1 MMLTK
6 DEFGEHMLSWQV
18 SAWRWEC
25 QGEYR
30 EPSEA
35 APFRRFLAGQADLAW
50 FQGWMARVR
59 RWTEAGQTIHRVRM
73 LTDPLTDYLRFE
85 LSITPHAIDAGE
97 DIRFL
102 SSAQAAALSAP
113 TEDFWLLDNDKVL
126 ALRFGEHGV
135 SGAELIT
142 DPDRVGDYRAW
153 RDIATAAA
161 VPYLDLPR
169 RHEGV

>member
-6 DEFGEHMLSWQV
+6 DEFREHMRTWRV

-30 EPSEA
+30 EPSEDE
-35 APFRRFLAGQADLAW
+35 PLRQFLAGQSDLAW
-50 FQGWMARVR
+50 FQGWLARVR
-59 RWTEAGQTIHRVRM
+59 AWKQAGQEIARVRM

-85 LSITPHAIDAGE
+85 LSITPPAVAAGE
-97 DIRFL
+97 DIRFM
-102 SSAQAAALSAP
+102 SAALAADLGAP
-113 TEDFWLLDNDKVL
+113 TEDFWLLDDQKVL

-142 DPDRVGDYRAW
+142 DPGKVGEYRAW
-153 RDIATAAA
+153 QDTASAAA
-161 VPYLDLPR
+161 MPYTDLPLTT
-169 RHEGV
+169 